1 MNNLKKNFNKLK
13 FDICIIGGAGH
24 IGLPLGIL
32 FADKGKRVI
41 LYDKDKKN
49 LDKINNLQMPFMEE
63 GAQKLLIKN
72 KKLIFT
78 TNDKKFLKNAKVII
92 VCIGTPVKNSK
103 PDLIYFLK
111 MFKEVKTY
119 INPKNLLVIR
129 SSIYPGTCI
138 KVQKFLGK
146 KFKNISYCPER
157 VVQGKSITELPNL
170 PQIISGNSKK
180 SITDSKKL
188 FRLICSQTIE
198 TSILEAELIKLFS
211 NAWRYIN
218 FSITNQFYF
227 ISENLGIDFNKLRSN
242 MIKGYNRNQ
251 SMPKAGFAA
260 GPCLYKDTAQLDAF
274 FKNSFTL
281 GSEAIKINQ
290 GFPKFIFNKI
300 KKKFKNKLKNKKI
313 GILGAAFK
321 SDIDDIRDSLSIDLY
336 NFLIKKGLKVSISD
350 DYYKADKIIDKKKLI
365 MNSDIIILG
374 VPHSSYKK
382 IKIPKNKFLVDS
394 WGFFG
399 K

>member
-1 MNNLKKNFNKLK
+1 MINSKKISYKLK
-13 FDICIIGGAGH
+13 FDIGIIGGAGH

-49 LDKINNLQMPFMEE
+49 LDKINNLKMPFMEE
-63 GAQKLLIKN
+63 GAQKLLKKN

-78 TNDKKFLKNAKVII
+78 TTDKKLLINTKVII

-103 PDLIYFLK
+103 PDLSYFLK
-111 MFKEVKTY
+111 MFKEVKKY

-129 SSIYPGTCI
+129 SSIYPGTYN
-138 KVQKFLGK
+138 KVQKLIGK
-146 KFKNISYCPER
+146 KFQNVSYCPER
-157 VVQGKSITELPNL
+157 VVQGKSISELPNL
-170 PQIISGNSKK
+170 PQIIAGSSKK
-180 SITDSKKL
+180 SISDSKKL
-188 FRLICSQTIE
+188 FKLICSKTII
-198 TSILEAELIKLFS
+198 TSVIEAELIKLFS

-218 FSITNQFYF
+218 FSISNQFYF

-242 MIKGYNRNQ
+242 MIEGYNRNK

-260 GPCLYKDTAQLDAF
+260 GPCLYKDTAQLNAF

-281 GSEAIKINQ
+281 GVEAIKINQ

-300 KKKFKNKLKNKKI
+300 KKKFKDNLKNKKI

-336 NFLIKKGLKVSISD
+336 HFLKKKGLKVSISD
-350 DYYKADKIIDKKKLI
+350 DYYYSDKIIDKKKLI

-394 WGFFG
+394 WGFFE
-399 K
+399 

>member
-1 MNNLKKNFNKLK
+1 
-13 FDICIIGGAGH
+13 
-24 IGLPLGIL
+24 
-32 FADKGKRVI
+32 
-41 LYDKDKKN
+41 
-49 LDKINNLQMPFMEE
+49 
-63 GAQKLLIKN
+63 
-72 KKLIFT
+72 
-78 TNDKKFLKNAKVII
+78 
-92 VCIGTPVKNSK
+92 
-103 PDLIYFLK
+103 
-111 MFKEVKTY
+111 
-119 INPKNLLVIR
+119 
-129 SSIYPGTCI
+129 
-138 KVQKFLGK
+138 
-146 KFKNISYCPER
+146 
-157 VVQGKSITELPNL
+157 
-170 PQIISGNSKK
+170 
-180 SITDSKKL
+180 
-188 FRLICSQTIE
+188 
-198 TSILEAELIKLFS
+198 
-211 NAWRYIN
+211 
-218 FSITNQFYF
+218 
-227 ISENLGIDFNKLRSN
+227 

-290 GFPKFIFNKI
+290 GFPKFLFNKI